1 MTQCIPIKCLH
12 YVHSIIAFLVYLNM
26 FVFQDRNF
34 IISLWIYRP
43 LIVDVNKS
51 CIFQVQR
58 ASFSPNWAYVYL
70 VDVV

>member
-1 MTQCIPIKCLH
+1 
-12 YVHSIIAFLVYLNM
+12 M

-58 ASFSPNWAYVYL
+58 ASFSPNWVYVYL